1 MILWRAALIPRHS
14 ETERSEV
21 RNLSSLI
28 DPMKSREISRFARN
42 DGAAR
47 RHSPSI
53 VVVRETH
60 DTPENVAQRLARAGG
75 LNRFGEPN
83 YRAVWGWN
91 RLAWIGGKFEDRD
104 EHGALLRERIEL
116 REEPKYPAL
125 NRWHIERWLPPEAY
139 GSPRQWYAQTIERE
153 NGISI
158 PALGPYPSRGDYEHC
173 FTLEGPRGEFLQL
186 TPTVAEH
193 VARAIEFSRGLSRA
207 KSRAHLYNRAQRQ
220 EQHYETWAYDV
231 LDDAV
236 PSFHKQPFVTVL

>member
-1 MILWRAALIPRHS
+1 MIQVL
-14 ETERSEV
+14 
-21 RNLSSLI
+21 
-28 DPMKSREISRFARN
+28 
-42 DGAAR
+42 
-47 RHSPSI
+47 
-53 VVVRETH
+53 RETH

-75 LNRFGEPN
+75 LNRLGEPN

-104 EHGALLRERIEL
+104 ERGALLRERIEL
-116 REEPKYPAL
+116 IEEPKYPAV
-125 NRWHIERWLPPEAY
+125 NRWHFERWLPPEAY
-139 GSPRQWYAQTIERE
+139 GSPRQWYSQTIERE

-193 VARAIEFSRGLSRA
+193 IARAIELSRGLSRA
-207 KSRAHLYNRAQRQ
+207 KTRAHLYNRAQRQ
-220 EQHYETWAYDV
+220 EQHYEAWAYDA

-236 PSFHKQPFVTVL
+236 PAFHKQPFVTVR